1 MDHAVTDDYFSFM
14 SDKSNKSGSKSVPQ
28 EPRVVVPPVKAIV
41 RADTLERVQPSHMEV
56 TESDLSD
63 TVIERIF
70 RRPSP

>member
-14 SDKSNKSGSKSVPQ
+14 SNKAGGQPVPQ
-28 EPRVVVPPVKAIV
+28 EPRVVVPPLKAIV
-41 RADTLERVQPSHMEV
+41 RADVVERVQPSHMEV

-70 RRPSP
+70 RRPTP